1 MEDEAVGDHLEE
13 HLDGEDG
20 GEEVVEVV
28 QDLEQLTSMVCGDF
42 DLNYLF
48 LTLFLSD
55 FESSG
60 SSAANMAEET
70 MMHTSTMLP
79 K

>member
-28 QDLEQLTSMVCGDF
+28 QDLEQ
-42 DLNYLF
+42 
-48 LTLFLSD
+48 
-55 FESSG
+55 
-60 SSAANMAEET
+60 
-70 MMHTSTMLP
+70 
-79 K
+79 